1 MSVSIAAETLDRPRL
16 PIAADDASGR
26 PYAHPYTDACAAI
39 VDRAEHVVIGLSPF
53 NGYFSAIAIQRM
65 IAWGC
70 RHFRKVDV
78 LLPGYEAIYTLTAA
92 GVAPIDATRK
102 LRREL
107 LRLRNTSLRSLQDH
121 DVEQPQQRIRSWTRL
136 LENRSYLALR
146 QQVRR
151 SYHEDFSVR
160 QACRNAAINAV
171 EGAMGR
177 RPDERQ
183 LAQAVHY
190 PLAEL
195 PFFVDSPAIY
205 GVRSS
210 VFAYPRPIALVR
222 SLSIGSGAALARTDG
237 QGFVS
242 FE

>member
-1 MSVSIAAETLDRPRL
+1 MSLSIVAETPDRPRL
-16 PIAADDASGR
+16 PIVEDVSGR
-26 PYAHPYTDACAAI
+26 LRTRPYTEACADI
-39 VDRAEHVVIGLSPF
+39 LERAEHVVIGLSPF

-92 GVAPIDATRK
+92 GLAPIEATRK

-121 DVEQPQQRIRSWTRL
+121 DVEHPQQRIHSWTRL
-136 LENRSYLALR
+136 LENRAYLTLR

-151 SYHEDFSVR
+151 TYRDDFSVR
-160 QACRNAAINAV
+160 QACRNAAVTAV
-171 EGAMGR
+171 EGAMGQ
-177 RPDERQ
+177 RPDERR

-210 VFAYPRPIALVR
+210 VFAYPRPISLVR
-222 SLSIGSGAALARTDG
+222 ALSIPSDAALARADG